1 MTYEEALAYIFSV
14 KWTGSKPG
22 LSRTKELLSLMGDPQ
37 KSLSFIH
44 VAGTNGKGSTCAMLY
59 SMLRAQGYRVGL
71 YTSPGL
77 KRYNDRMQVN
87 GQEIS
92 EETLASIVE
101 EIRPFADGMEDSPT
115 EFEMTLAIAMA
126 YFQREKCDVV
136 VLEVGM
142 GGELDATNV
151 IDSPLAA
158 VITPLGMDHVKELGP
173 TLSDIA
179 RAKAGII
186 KPGTAVVCAPQPE
199 EAKAV
204 IQKTA
209 EKKGCVL
216 SFSDPDSLRITH
228 ISLKGITFDYKE
240 YKGLFL
246 PMAGTYQPNNA
257 ALAITVLQVLRE
269 RGLAVSDE
277 AIVSGLSRVC
287 WPGRFEV
294 LGEDPLF
301 ILDGAHNPHGMAA
314 AVQSIK
320 NQFSGKPV
328 LILTGALADKD
339 VTGMYSMLLPYAKRF
354 FTITPPN
361 PRAMDTKELAK
372 LLRSLGGEATAFP
385 TIEEGVHAAVAEA
398 KSTRIPVVALGSLYF
413 SQTVREC
420 YQKEV
425 DKEEKD

>member
-101 EIRPFADGMEDSPT
+101 EIRPFADGMEDAPT

-151 IDSPLAA
+151 IDPPPCGGDHA
-158 VITPLGMDHVKELGP
+158 VRYGSCQRAWSHPFGHREGEGGHHQTGNGGDLRAPAGGSEGSDPKDGGKKRMR
-173 TLSDIA
+173 TL
-179 RAKAGII
+179 
-186 KPGTAVVCAPQPE
+186 
-199 EAKAV
+199 
-204 IQKTA
+204 
-209 EKKGCVL
+209 
-216 SFSDPDSLRITH
+216 FSDPDSLRITH

-277 AIVSGLSRVC
+277 AIVSGLSQVC

-320 NQFSGKPV
+320 TQFSGKPV

-339 VTGMYSMLLPYAKRF
+339 LTGMYSMLLPYAKRF
-354 FTITPPN
+354 FTITP
-361 PRAMDTKELAK
+361 AK
-372 LLRSLGGEATAFP
+372 SPGDGGNRVSEASLLLRRRSD
-385 TIEEGVHAAVAEA
+385 GV
-398 KSTRIPVVALGSLYF
+398 SY
-413 SQTVREC
+413 
-420 YQKEV
+420 
-425 DKEEKD
+425 D